1 MHVLLVTS
9 AYKSRFNPV
18 NALFFRDQAIALRK
32 GGNQV
37 GLICALPV
45 SLKTVMKE
53 KEIIFSQEH
62 YNDEGVDT
70 VVKPFLAIP
79 KTPKRTKK
87 KRFNIA
93 KQLFLGYIDKFGLPD
108 ILHVHTFLAAELAMW
123 VKEKYAIS
131 YIVTEHST
139 NFARGNFSQ
148 SQLQFS
154 KQVFE
159 NSKANIAVSKE
170 FCNLLEKQTNCK
182 FQYVP
187 NVVDTEFFKPPK
199 IAKCTEKFTFLN
211 VAHLDKKKNQAG
223 LIKSFAEKFTGNT
236 KYQLVIAGD
245 GPEKENLHTQIDK
258 LKVSDQVILF
268 GRASRKDV
276 LSLMQKANCFVLPS
290 HYETFGVVLIEAMSC
305 GLPVLS
311 TKSGGPESIIT
322 SNDYGFL
329 CDENELAD
337 MLEKIA
343 VKEFDSVEI
352 RNYVKNSFSENT
364 VREKLELIY
373 SEIV

>member
-154 KQVFE
+154 KQV
-159 NSKANIAVSKE
+159 
-170 FCNLLEKQTNCK
+170 L
-182 FQYVP
+182 
-187 NVVDTEFFKPPK
+187 K
-199 IAKCTEKFTFLN
+199 IARLT
-211 VAHLDKKKNQAG
+211 
-223 LIKSFAEKFTGNT
+223 
-236 KYQLVIAGD
+236 
-245 GPEKENLHTQIDK
+245 
-258 LKVSDQVILF
+258 
-268 GRASRKDV
+268 
-276 LSLMQKANCFVLPS
+276 
-290 HYETFGVVLIEAMSC
+290 
-305 GLPVLS
+305 
-311 TKSGGPESIIT
+311 
-322 SNDYGFL
+322 
-329 CDENELAD
+329 
-337 MLEKIA
+337 
-343 VKEFDSVEI
+343 
-352 RNYVKNSFSENT
+352 
-364 VREKLELIY
+364 
-373 SEIV
+373 

>member
-1 MHVLLVTS
+1 M
-9 AYKSRFNPV
+9 
-18 NALFFRDQAIALRK
+18 
-32 GGNQV
+32 
-37 GLICALPV
+37 
-45 SLKTVMKE
+45 
-53 KEIIFSQEH
+53 
-62 YNDEGVDT
+62 
-70 VVKPFLAIP
+70 
-79 KTPKRTKK
+79 
-87 KRFNIA
+87 
-93 KQLFLGYIDKFGLPD
+93 
-108 ILHVHTFLAAELAMW
+108 
-123 VKEKYAIS
+123 
-131 YIVTEHST
+131 
-139 NFARGNFSQ
+139 
-148 SQLQFS
+148 
-154 KQVFE
+154 
-159 NSKANIAVSKE
+159 
-170 FCNLLEKQTNCK
+170 
-182 FQYVP
+182 
-187 NVVDTEFFKPPK
+187 
-199 IAKCTEKFTFLN
+199 
-211 VAHLDKKKNQAG
+211 
-223 LIKSFAEKFTGNT
+223 
-236 KYQLVIAGD
+236 
-245 GPEKENLHTQIDK
+245 
-258 LKVSDQVILF
+258 ILF

>member
-1 MHVLLVTS
+1 M
-9 AYKSRFNPV
+9 
-18 NALFFRDQAIALRK
+18 
-32 GGNQV
+32 
-37 GLICALPV
+37 
-45 SLKTVMKE
+45 
-53 KEIIFSQEH
+53 
-62 YNDEGVDT
+62 
-70 VVKPFLAIP
+70 
-79 KTPKRTKK
+79 
-87 KRFNIA
+87 
-93 KQLFLGYIDKFGLPD
+93 
-108 ILHVHTFLAAELAMW
+108 
-123 VKEKYAIS
+123 
-131 YIVTEHST
+131 
-139 NFARGNFSQ
+139 
-148 SQLQFS
+148 
-154 KQVFE
+154 
-159 NSKANIAVSKE
+159 
-170 FCNLLEKQTNCK
+170 
-182 FQYVP
+182 
-187 NVVDTEFFKPPK
+187 
-199 IAKCTEKFTFLN
+199 N

-223 LIKSFAEKFTGNT
+223 LIKSFAEKFAGNT

-352 RNYVKNSFSENT
+352 RNYVMNSFL
-364 VREKLELIY
+364 RILLERN
-373 SEIV
+373 